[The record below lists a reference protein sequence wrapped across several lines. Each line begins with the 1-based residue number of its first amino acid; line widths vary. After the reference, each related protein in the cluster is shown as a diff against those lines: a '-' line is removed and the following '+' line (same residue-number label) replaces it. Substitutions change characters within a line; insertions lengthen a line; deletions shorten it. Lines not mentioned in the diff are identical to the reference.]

1 MKKIWALIASLSL
14 CTQAAEFYVSPAGND
29 SNAGTKEQ
37 PFRTLLQARNAVRTA
52 RTDSAEPSAV
62 VLDGGAYRL
71 SGTFELDERD
81 SNTIYR
87 AAPGQ
92 NVRITGGIEVLLNAL
107 KPVSDQQILA
117 LLPEEVRSQVVEWV
131 VPDRAPDSSV
141 KWPDRFRGYAG
152 WPEIYCGG
160 TPLRL
165 ARWPNTGYAQISK
178 VLDRGSLPSE
188 NETPDRGGRF
198 VFKENNPGTWSPDRP
213 VYLGGYWCYKWY
225 DEFLRVESI
234 DFKKKQIQMA
244 APHKYGLGGPSNG
257 LYFAINLPEELD
269 QPGEYVYDSNR
280 NTLYLLLPADAEEAV
295 HVSIVNAPLVRINKA
310 KSLSF
315 RNIIFEN
322 GCDNGIEISDCESVL
337 LSGCTVRQISGTG
350 VHISGGS
357 NCGLD
362 RCHVNLIGKS
372 AVSLNGGD
380 RKTLTPSKHFATNCR
395 ISHFARLIKTYCPA
409 VMLQGVG
416 QIVSN
421 NHLHDAPHCA
431 ILFGGND
438 HQIAF
443 NHIESVCLD
452 TSDAGAIYCG
462 RDWTLGGN
470 RIHGN
475 FIHHLGSAIH
485 HQNWGIYL
493 DDMASGIEVSQN
505 IVMDTSAGFLI
516 GGGRSNVIKD
526 NVIINCPL
534 KSIVFDA
541 RAHATDW
548 AAEHVKMPNGTL
560 WTRLNEM
567 PFKSG
572 VWNKRFPYLADIEA
586 DAYKEPRR
594 NQVTGNLLF
603 GTPAMDLDPLVT
615 KHGTVSGNL
624 HSESR
629 PGFQLQ
635 EGTLSTSDKS
645 LKRYETMTI
654 GPSK

>member
-14 CTQAAEFYVSPAGND
+14 CTQAAEFHVSPDGND
-29 SNAGTKEQ
+29 SSAGTEDQ
-37 PFRTLLQARNAVRTA
+37 PFRTLLKARNEIRGT
-52 RTDSAEPSAV
+52 RTDPAESATV
-62 VLDGGAYRL
+62 VLSGGAYRL
-71 SGTFELDERD
+71 SATFELNERD

-92 NVRITGGIEVLLNAL
+92 NVRITGGIEVPVRNL
-107 KPVSDQQILA
+107 KPVSDKQLLG
-117 LLPEEVRSQVVEWV
+117 LLPSEVRSKVVEWV
-131 VPDRAPDSSV
+131 LPDRGPDGSG

-152 WPEIYCGG
+152 WPELYADG

-165 ARWPNTGYAQISK
+165 ARWPDTGYAQISK
-178 VLDRGSLPSE
+178 VLDPGSRPSDSE
-188 NETPDRGGRF
+188 NPDRGGRF
-198 VFKENNPGTWSPDRP
+198 VFSEKNPGTWSMDRP
-213 VYLGGYWCYKWY
+213 VYLGGYWCFKWY

-234 DFKKKQIQMA
+234 DVENKQIQMA
-244 APHKYGLGGPSNG
+244 APHKYGLGGPSGG
-257 LYFAINLPEELD
+257 LFFSINLPEELD
-269 QPGEYVYDSNR
+269 EPGEYIVDSTR
-280 NTLYLLLPADAEEAV
+280 NTLYLLLPADAKDV
-295 HVSIVNAPLVRINKA
+295 LNVSTMNQPLVRIKNA
-310 KSLSF
+310 QNLSF
-315 RNIIFEN
+315 QNIIFEN
-322 GCDNGIEISDCESVL
+322 GCDNGIEISGCESVVL
-337 LSGCTVRQISGTG
+337 AGCTIRQISGTG
-350 VHISGGS
+350 VDIAAGS
-357 NCGLD
+357 KCGLD
-362 RCHVNLIGKS
+362 RCYVDTIGKT

-380 RKTLTPSKHFATNCR
+380 RKTLTPSGHFATSCR
-395 ISHFARLIKTYCPA
+395 ISRFARLIKTYCPA
-409 VMLQGVG
+409 VRLQGVG

-505 IVMDTSAGFLI
+505 IVMDTGAGLLI

-534 KSIVFDA
+534 KSLVFDA

-548 AAEHVKMPNGTL
+548 AAEHVKKPDGTM
-560 WTRLNEM
+560 WKRLNEM

-572 VWNKRFPYLADIEA
+572 VWNQRFPYLADIEA
-586 DAYKEPRR
+586 DACKQPRR
-594 NQVTGNLLF
+594 NLVTGNLLF
-603 GTPAMDLDPLVT
+603 DTPAMDLHQLVT
-615 KHGTVSGNL
+615 RHGTVSGNL
-624 HSESR
+624 HSKSR
-629 PGFQLQ
+629 PAVQLQ
-635 EGTLSTSDKS
+635 QGTLAISDKR
-645 LKRYETMTI
+645 LKRYEAMTI
-654 GPSK
+654 GPSN